1 MELFIDLIY
10 VGLFITLSLS
20 FKECSGKEGLSS
32 ELFVSIGTVILIMFT
47 FRIAIDS
54 FSNRFLS
61 DDLFGRLLY
70 LFYAYG
76 LALIVLDVD
85 GAEEKDCYDLG
96 MYRCIFMRIRTIY
109 INNHCIGMQT
119 DGFIV
124 GYMICR
130 AMSIVMLATAMF
142 SYPDVVPQYAYQM
155 TVKMLIFILSFFMIG
170 FRDGRPTFLLV
181 SNVVEFLLLVVFGG
195 VGSRFLTVRVY
206 AYPSDVNLY
215 LIPLNLSVAQRRL
228 CMWCMMVG
236 TLIYYV
242 IASPENS
249 KTFYVLDS
257 RRECYSAGRA
267 RY

>member
-1 MELFIDLIY
+1 MWTALRRRTVMIWVCIAVYLCVYVQYIFI
-10 VGLFITLSLS
+10 
-20 FKECSGKEGLSS
+20 K
-32 ELFVSIGTVILIMFT
+32 FT
-47 FRIAIDS
+47 WCT
-54 FSNRFLS
+54 N
-61 DDLFGRLLY
+61 Y
-70 LFYAYG
+70 
-76 LALIVLDVD
+76 
-85 GAEEKDCYDLG
+85 
-96 MYRCIFMRIRTIY
+96 IY

-242 IASPENS
+242 I
-249 KTFYVLDS
+249 
-257 RRECYSAGRA
+257 
-267 RY
+267 